1 MRKIIILLISICI
14 SSPAVFGAAADEL
27 RERNRV
33 IAEYYRLAMESF
45 YRGEYTSA
53 IARWTEIL
61 KADPDQAQAARLIE
75 EARQKMSEKIKP
87 LSAEVLRLAAAGDY
101 ARALQ
106 KNTELLALDPG
117 NKRWLALGDKLEK
130 ISAII
135 KEETKQGK
143 VQWLM
148 RKSVNCYLAEK
159 EDPRVSVNACRY
171 AWQLD
176 AGYPAAA
183 ELKEFMET
191 AYPDVAASERI
202 VADMNIVDQKLQA
215 ALTYIYDG
223 KYDKTILEC
232 NDVLELEPRNIL
244 AYKRAGSGYYASG
257 NKKKAKEAWQAASQ
271 IDPNDQE
278 LKKFMKMK

>member
-1 MRKIIILLISICI
+1 MVAGWRLKRLL
-14 SSPAVFGAAADEL
+14 
-27 RERNRV
+27 N
-33 IAEYYRLAMESF
+33 
-45 YRGEYTSA
+45 
-53 IARWTEIL
+53 
-61 KADPDQAQAARLIE
+61 QAQAARLIE

-87 LSAEVLRLAAAGDY
+87 LSAEVARLAAAGDY
-101 ARALQ
+101 AKALQ

-202 VADMNIVDQKLQA
+202 VADMNIVDQKATTAIPSTVGRGCLFA
-215 ALTYIYDG
+215 R
-223 KYDKTILEC
+223 EC
-232 NDVLELEPRNIL
+232 TV
-244 AYKRAGSGYYASG
+244 
-257 NKKKAKEAWQAASQ
+257 
-271 IDPNDQE
+271 
-278 LKKFMKMK
+278 